1 MNITPFPLIEVSGA
15 PFERGVQYGK
25 QAADRIH
32 KGAGHYVEQLKGMSL
47 SGAEITQL
55 VEDFI
60 PRIDAFDPN
69 YVVEMRGIAQGA
81 NIEFEAVALLNA
93 RTEILKL
100 GKKKADEKK
109 LEEDPD
115 GCTGAVLLPEATR
128 EGVLIHGQNWDW
140 KAECAETS
148 VVLKVRRDDG
158 PDYMTFTEA
167 GGLARAGMNANGIAI
182 TANYLESD
190 RDYRDIGVPL
200 ALIRRKV
207 LEQEHYPLALRV
219 VNGTKKSAANNMI
232 VSYAEGMAIDFEC
245 APDEAFKIYPERGV
259 IVHANHFVSPVAL
272 TKLRDTGIENTPD
285 SLYRDFR
292 VRQSLEPHIGDLTR
306 DHLKAAFFDKFA
318 DPWSVCRPP
327 RKNLTNNLSATVA
340 MIIME
345 PGRGFMEVAP
355 LPALNRSF
363 TSYQLEMNGS
373 AIRSVA

>member
-1 MNITPFPLIEVSGA
+1 MDITPFPLVEVSGA

-25 QAADRIH
+25 QAAARIH

-47 SGAEITQL
+47 STGDITRL
-55 VEDFI
+55 VEDFVPLI
-60 PRIDAFDPN
+60 EAFDPN
-69 YVVEMRGIAQGA
+69 YVVEMRGIAEGA
-81 NIEFEAVALLNA
+81 NVPFEAVALLNA
-93 RTEILKL
+93 RTEILRL
-100 GKKKADEKK
+100 GKRKADEKK
-109 LEEDPD
+109 LGEDPD
-115 GCTGAVLLPEATR
+115 GCTGAVLMPEATR
-128 EGVLIHGQNWDW
+128 DGVLIHGQNWDW

-182 TANYLESD
+182 TANYLECD

-207 LEQEHYPLALRV
+207 LEQEHYSLALRV

-232 VSYAEGMAIDFEC
+232 VSYAEGFAIDFEC

-259 IVHANHFVSPVAL
+259 IVHANHFLSPIAL
-272 TKLRDTGIENTPD
+272 SKLKDTGIENTPD
-285 SLYRDFR
+285 SLYRDVR

-306 DHLKAAFFDKFA
+306 EHLKAALFDRFA
-318 DPWSVCRPP
+318 DPWSVCRPR

-355 LPALNRSF
+355 LPALNRAF
-363 TSYQLEMNGS
+363 TTYRLEMNGS
-373 AIRSVA
+373 AMRSVA

>member
-1 MNITPFPLIEVSGA
+1 MNTTPFPLIEVSGA
-15 PFERGVQYGK
+15 PFDRGVQYGR
-25 QAADRIH
+25 QAAARIH
-32 KGAGHYVEQLKGMSL
+32 KGASHYLEQLKAMSL
-47 SGAEITQL
+47 SPGDISRL
-55 VEDFI
+55 VEDFV
-60 PRIDAFDPN
+60 PYIDAFDPN
-69 YVVEMRGIAQGA
+69 YVVEMRGIAEGA

-100 GKKKADEKK
+100 GKRKADEKK
-109 LEEDPD
+109 AAEDPD

-128 EGVLIHGQNWDW
+128 EGVVIHGQNWDW

-232 VSYAEGMAIDFEC
+232 VSYAEGFAIDFEC
-245 APDEAFKIYPERGV
+245 APDEAFKIYPERGM

-272 TKLRDTGIENTPD
+272 TKLKDTGIDNTPD
-285 SLYRDFR
+285 SLYRDVR
-292 VRQSLEPHIGDLTR
+292 VRQALEPDIGDLTR

-355 LPALNRSF
+355 LPALNRNF
-363 TSYQLEMNGS
+363 TTYQLEMNGA